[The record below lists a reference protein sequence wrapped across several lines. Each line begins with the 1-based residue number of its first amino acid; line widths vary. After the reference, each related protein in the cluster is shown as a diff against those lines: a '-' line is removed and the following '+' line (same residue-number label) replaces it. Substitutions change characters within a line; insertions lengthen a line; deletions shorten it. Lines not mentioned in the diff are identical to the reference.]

1 MSQGQQPGFLGE
13 QPTQGYSVALPP
25 AAGDQDAIAATVQEG
40 TLRRAWPVKAAMG
53 PPAVVVKA
61 GMMLVT
67 VETVAMLSVI
77 TAVGATKGRVGA
89 TEFTELTV
97 DRGEHPKKSGMLT
110 L

>member
-1 MSQGQQPGFLGE
+1 M
-13 QPTQGYSVALPP
+13 
-25 AAGDQDAIAATVQEG
+25 
-40 TLRRAWPVKAAMG
+40 KAAMG

-67 VETVAMLSVI
+67 VETVAMLSVV
-77 TAVGATKGRVGA
+77 TAVGTTNGRVAGA
-89 TEFTELTV
+89 KDFMEATD

>member
-1 MSQGQQPGFLGE
+1 MN
-13 QPTQGYSVALPP
+13 
-25 AAGDQDAIAATVQEG
+25 
-40 TLRRAWPVKAAMG
+40 AAMG

-67 VETVAMLSVI
+67 VETVATLSVI
-77 TAVGATKGRVGA
+77 TAVGATKGMVAGA
-89 TEFTELTV
+89 TDFTEPTV